1 MEKAPPFSKAMPL
14 QTLLLVKGDGTH
26 RFLEGEEGVGFVGG
40 INDDITPPVYKVGG
54 PLPLLMTRR
63 TSSFIKRDR
72 GTETS
77 IQILGPCHLTERWAR
92 IVTFD
97 DVCERKGWYSEG
109 EEQ

>member
-1 MEKAPPFSKAMPL
+1 MSFTTTRISNLLSSLADGEGPPFSKAMPL

-63 TSSFIKRDR
+63 TSSLIKRDR
-72 GTETS
+72 GHGDLDPNTRPS
-77 IQILGPCHLTERWAR
+77 AP
-92 IVTFD
+92 
-97 DVCERKGWYSEG
+97 
-109 EEQ
+109 